1 MGDDVMA
8 IARDSTLDL
17 DQIGTRVRLLTGI
30 ESTEVD
36 DTDMSELVSMAIEW
50 FEDQTNTTY
59 AVDTSNAYDNAV
71 IYYTCYLASIAQ
83 NGMGIENLKIG
94 DLFVSYTDDE
104 PYQRFEQMA
113 LDAIKSYS
121 ALSIKMTTYNADPT
135 TGDVNWKKNIDG
147 SDSTLN
153 VRQKPRNL

>member
-1 MGDDVMA
+1 MA

-36 DTDMSELVSMAIEW
+36 DTDLSELVSMAIEW
-50 FEDQTNTTY
+50 FEDQTSLTY

-94 DLFVSYTDDE
+94 DLYVGYTDEE

-121 ALSIKMTTYNADPT
+121 ALSNKMTSYNADASQ
-135 TGDVNWKKNIDG
+135 GDVNWKKNIDG
-147 SDSTLN
+147 SDGTLN

>member
-1 MGDDVMA
+1 MA
-8 IARDSTLDL
+8 ITRDSTLDL
-17 DQIGTRVRLLTGI
+17 NLIGTRARLLTGI

-36 DTDMSELVSMAIEW
+36 DTDLSELVSMAIEW
-50 FEDQTNTTY
+50 FEDQTSLTY

-94 DLFVSYTDDE
+94 DLYVGYTDEE

-121 ALSIKMTTYNADPT
+121 ALSIKMTSYNADASQ
-135 TGDVNWKKNIDG
+135 GDVNWKKNIDG
-147 SDSTLN
+147 SDGTLN

>member
-36 DTDMSELVSMAIEW
+36 DTDLSELVSMAIEW
-50 FEDQTNTTY
+50 FEDQTSLTY

>member
-1 MGDDVMA
+1 MA
-8 IARDSTLDL
+8 ITRDSTLDL

-36 DTDMSELVSMAIEW
+36 DTDMSELVSMSMEW
-50 FEDQTNTTY
+50 FEEQTNTTY

-94 DLFVSYTDDE
+94 DVFVSYSDKE
-104 PYQRFEQMA
+104 PYKKFEEMA
-113 LDAIKSYS
+113 KDALLSYS
-121 ALSIKMTTYNADPT
+121 ALSIKMTTYNADSN

>member
-1 MGDDVMA
+1 MA
-8 IARDSTLDL
+8 ITRDSTLDL

-36 DTDMSELVSMAIEW
+36 DTDMSELVSMSIEW
-50 FEDQTNTTY
+50 FEDQTSLTY

-71 IYYTCYLASIAQ
+71 VYYTCYLASIAQ

-94 DLFVSYTDDE
+94 DLYVGFTDDE

-113 LDAIKSYS
+113 LDALKTET
-121 ALSIKMTTYNADPT
+121 ALSIKMTTYKADPDQ
-135 TGDVNWKKNIDG
+135 GDVNWHKNIDG
-147 SDSTLN
+147 SDGTLN
-153 VRQKPRNL
+153 TRNKPRNIG